1 MTNKTAQLEC
11 LEEKVHEIIERFERV
26 RQEKQ
31 RLEAQ
36 LLKKDREARDIRKR
50 LDAAL
55 RERTTVR
62 QKIESIMQK
71 IENLD

>member
-1 MTNKTAQLEC
+1 MSDKTVQLER
-11 LEEKVHEIIERFERV
+11 LDEKVRAIIDQFERV

-36 LLKKDREARDIRKR
+36 LLKKDREVRDIKKR

-62 QKIESIMQK
+62 QKIERIMQK